1 VGTHRTPLAP
11 RPATHRRIAA
21 GLAFLSVPFWVND
34 AAAAGFALREYSFEA
49 ASTAF
54 AGASAQSGSPSFL
67 AYNPATGSG
76 VSDWDEQFTLNAIY
90 PTSNAAYDVATTSA
104 ATPAGGRTNPD
115 DFILDAYEPA
125 YAMRGRLDDRWT
137 WGVAVTVPW
146 GLGTRYG
153 KTWAGRYYAVESKL
167 ITINASPSV
176 AYAINDRLTISAGA
190 QIEYAKGTLSNAI
203 DFGTIGAGLGVPS
216 AVPGAN
222 DGFVEINASAWAF
235 GYTAG
240 LLWKPVDDLSLGL
253 SYRSA
258 LQHEL
263 RGDVDFTLDSA
274 GVGATLAALGGA
286 FVDTRGAARLDLPAI
301 TALGLSWQATPELT
315 VLAEL
320 DYTQWSSFRELRVRF
335 DNPMQPDSVQTYAW
349 KDTMLVA
356 GGLTYKAAPDWTL
369 RAGVAVDETP
379 TRDAT
384 RDPRIPDATR
394 TWLSFGIAH
403 ELSPHTTIELGYS
416 RLSFPKEPIA
426 LRAST
431 PGNEVRGNL
440 SGQTDADADMISI
453 QFVMH

>member
-1 VGTHRTPLAP
+1 MALRL
-11 RPATHRRIAA
+11 PARRGFAA
-21 GLAFLSVPFWVND
+21 GLALLTVSIWVSD
-34 AAAAGFALREYSFEA
+34 AGAAGFALREYSFEA

-67 AYNPATGSG
+67 AYNPATSSG
-76 VSDWDEQFTLNAIY
+76 VSGWDEQFTLNAIY
-90 PTSNAAYDVATTSA
+90 PTSNATYDVATTSA
-104 ATPAGGRTNPD
+104 STPAGGRTNPD
-115 DFILDAYEPA
+115 DFILDAYEPG

-146 GLGTRYG
+146 GLGTRYA
-153 KTWAGRYYAVESKL
+153 KTWAGRYYAVESRL
-167 ITINASPSV
+167 MTVNASPSV
-176 AYAINDRLTISAGA
+176 AYAVNDTLTLSAGA
-190 QIEYAKGTLSNAI
+190 QVEYAKGKLSNAI

-222 DGFVEINASAWAF
+222 DGFVEINAADWAF

-240 LLWKPVDDLSLGL
+240 LLWKPVEDLSLGL

-258 LQHEL
+258 LHHQL
-263 RGDVDFTLDSA
+263 RGDVDFTLDTA
-274 GVGATLAALGGA
+274 GVGATLSALGGA
-286 FVDTRGAARLDLPAI
+286 FVDTRGTARLDLPAI

-335 DNPMQPDSVQTYAW
+335 DNSRQPDSFQTYAW

-356 GGLTYKAAPDWTL
+356 GGLTYKASPDWTL
-369 RAGVAVDETP
+369 RAGIAVDETP
-379 TRDAT
+379 TRDMT

-403 ELSPHTTIELGYS
+403 DLSPHTTIELGYS
-416 RLSFPKEPIA
+416 RLSFPKESIA
-426 LRAST
+426 LNATTS
-431 PGNEVRGNL
+431 GNEARGNL